1 MSSTGFGEQ
10 IHPTDRIR
18 EVLNA
23 YSFSSA
29 ILREI
34 LANSDDAGATEQVCP
49 LPPSMRPNLNAP
61 ARKLPWIVEPT
72 HRKGYSIQRL
82 VIPKDPPSWLTTTA
96 FLRKKTGTL
105 SSSSVTLQRQRA
117 LRKFVNYGTMLSASS
132 PTTGRSG
139 SLDWASVPAT
149 M

>member
-34 LANSDDAGATEQVCP
+34 LANSDDAGASEQVCP
-49 LPPSMRPNLNAP
+49 QRPSMRLDLTAL
-61 ARKLPWIVEPT
+61 ARQLPWIAELT
-72 HRKGYSIQRL
+72 HRKG
-82 VIPKDPPSWLTTTA
+82 
-96 FLRKKTGTL
+96 
-105 SSSSVTLQRQRA
+105 
-117 LRKFVNYGTMLSASS
+117 
-132 PTTGRSG
+132 
-139 SLDWASVPAT
+139 
-149 M
+149 